1 MHPIMR
7 HRNEEEMAEEKK
19 RPLRKE
25 FKSGKV
31 LKKLM
36 ADHFYELDEAA
47 KSGSKK
53 IAWCTSV
60 GPAELLRGMG
70 FLVYYPENH
79 GAMLGATRMAT
90 ELIPYANA
98 IGYSPDICSYLT
110 SDIGSFLQKR
120 TPLTKAYN
128 IESVPKPDVLVF
140 NTNQCRDVQD
150 WFSWYS
156 RELNVPVIGIHTHRD
171 IGPIREYQI
180 KDIAKQIEDL
190 IPALE
195 KVSGEKFDMDRFKE
209 AVALSRRTSELWRAC
224 LEAAAAVPSPWTF
237 FDATIHMGPAVVAR
251 GTQEGVDYY
260 ELLLAELKERID
272 SGVGAVDG
280 EKFRLY
286 WEGMPIWGKLRALS
300 EQFASLKACV
310 VASTY
315 CNSWI
320 FDQFDPEEPF
330 ESMAV
335 AYTELFIVRD
345 EPFKEQYIRDCHDLF
360 RFDGIIFHD
369 AKTCPNNSNNRYG
382 MPERLSRN
390 LGIPVLTINGDLN
403 DLRCYS
409 EEQAKTNIEAFIE
422 QLEES

>member
-1 MHPIMR
+1 MS
-7 HRNEEEMAEEKK
+7 EEKK
-19 RPLRKE
+19 PARKKFE
-25 FKSGKV
+25 CQGLYNKV
-31 LKKLM
+31 M
-36 ADHFYELDEAA
+36 ANHFYELDEAS
-47 KSGSKK
+47 KTGSKK

-70 FLVYYPENH
+70 FLVYFPENH

-90 ELIPYANA
+90 DLIPSANA

-110 SDIGSFLQKR
+110 SDIGSFIQKK
-120 TPLTKAYN
+120 TPLTAAYKM
-128 IESVPKPDVLVF
+128 ESVPKPDILVF

-156 RELNVPVIGIHTHRD
+156 KELNVPMIGIHTHRD
-171 IGPIREYQI
+171 IGEIRDFQVN
-180 KDIAKQIEDL
+180 DIAKQTESL

-195 KVSGEKFDMDRFKE
+195 KAAGKKFDMDRFKE
-209 AVALSRRTSELWRAC
+209 AIELSRQVSVLWRAC
-224 LEAAAAVPSPWTF
+224 LETASAIPSPWTF

-251 GTQEGVDYY
+251 GTKEAVDYY
-260 ELLLAELKERID
+260 EVLLKELKERVAGKVAAIEN
-272 SGVGAVDG
+272 
-280 EKFRLY
+280 EKHRIY
-286 WEGMPIWGKLRALS
+286 WDGMPVWGKLSTLS
-300 EQFASLKACV
+300 NQFAELDTCI

-320 FDQFDPEEPF
+320 FDQLDPKDPF
-330 ESMAV
+330 ESMGR

-345 EPFKEQYIRDCHDLF
+345 EAFKEKYMRTCF
-360 RFDGIIFHD
+360 EKYKFDGIIFHD

-382 MPERLSRN
+382 LSERISKD
-390 LGIPVLTINGDLN
+390 LGVPRLVINGDLN

-422 QLEES
+422 QLDER